1 MTWNLKGSASVQC
14 LSTLGMQIHV
24 TVSRLIGTIPQ
35 LRDQAL
41 QSSGGETVP
50 VDVLVE
56 ANLAVEGHVFD
67 GPVRTVLVPLG
78 PKGCEWSTSDQQNL
92 IPFVFK
98 ARHPALLAAACMS
111 AGQCQRC
118 SGSSG
123 VNAEGVVQVCDLLA
137 ASVLAVSVLVFSES
151 GAPAAVVGSAV
162 MPLFNKKGR
171 LKTGFQKVKLC
182 LKEPPDLHW
191 PSKTPGKVPSSQRGQ
206 SEALDQKLKQLE
218 RRELP
223 HCAWLDRKTLKAI
236 QEKQAAAELVRT
248 SSRPYKGCKVPLH
261 LHRPPT

>member
-1 MTWNLKGSASVQC
+1 MARCGLSWCPWAPKAASGARQTNRISFRSSSRRAIQLC
-14 LSTLGMQIHV
+14 LLPH
-24 TVSRLIGTIPQ
+24 
-35 LRDQAL
+35 ACL
-41 QSSGGETVP
+41 Q
-50 VDVLVE
+50 D
-56 ANLAVEGHVFD
+56 
-67 GPVRTVLVPLG
+67 
-78 PKGCEWSTSDQQNL
+78 C
-92 IPFVFK
+92 
-98 ARHPALLAAACMS
+98 
-111 AGQCQRC
+111 CQRC

-123 VNAEGVVQVCDLLA
+123 VNAEGMVQVCDLLA
-137 ASVLAVSVLVFSES
+137 ASVLAVSVLMFSES

-236 QEKQAAAELVRT
+236 QEKQATAELVRT

-261 LHRPPT
+261 LHRPPTENPAAS